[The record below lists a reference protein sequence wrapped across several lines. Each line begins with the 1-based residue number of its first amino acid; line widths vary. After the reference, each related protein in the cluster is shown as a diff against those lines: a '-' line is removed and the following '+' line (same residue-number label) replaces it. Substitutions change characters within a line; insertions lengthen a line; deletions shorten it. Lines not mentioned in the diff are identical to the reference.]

1 LTTAGALIHF
11 AEPAAAIVR
20 FSMQH
25 DKKYIYLVGG
35 FNPS

>member
-20 FSMQH
+20 FNMQH
-25 DKKYIYLVGG
+25 DKNIYMGE
-35 FNPS
+35 